1 MPALSKFLAN
11 NMKELNLIRD
21 RYTHTETEGVLTF
34 ENVTLYT
41 IERPWIATAPGGE
54 PFKSCIPAGRYL
66 LRPYHRGNGDD
77 VMALVNAGH
86 GVYYM
91 NADRPNEVGRYKIL
105 IHSAN
110 WVHQVVGC
118 IAPGA
123 SRTDSAKGRMVTSSR
138 ASMKKIMEYIGDESA
153 VLNISW
159 KNGEPE

>member
-1 MPALSKFLAN
+1 M
-11 NMKELNLIRD
+11 
-21 RYTHTETEGVLTF
+21 V
-34 ENVTLYT
+34 NVGNSADYMND
-41 IERPWIATAPGGE
+41 ERP
-54 PFKSCIPAGRYL
+54 S
-66 LRPYHRGNGDD
+66 
-77 VMALVNAGH
+77 
-86 GVYYM
+86 
-91 NADRPNEVGRYKIL
+91 EVGRDKIL
-105 IHSAN
+105 LHAAN